1 MTEITIL
8 SEIQLQQCIGLDS
21 EAIEA
26 VEGAFTALASGKVI
40 MPPILRLDIEEH
52 HGEID
57 VKTAYIPGLDSF
69 AVKMS
74 PGFFNNPKI
83 GLPSTNGLMTLFS
96 AHTGLV
102 EAMLLDNGYL
112 TDVRTAAAGAIAS
125 KYLANEQIDTVGVIG
140 TGSQARFQVEALKLV
155 REFSTVL
162 VWGRDADKAAAC
174 AKDIADSL
182 GVDAGPC
189 AEVGDVVAASQIV
202 ITSTPSTEPLIH
214 SQMLHPGLHI
224 TAMGSDAEHKNE
236 LDTRIIADCDT
247 FVCDTRAQS
256 AKLGEL
262 HHAIDAGV
270 VAADVAV
277 AELGQIITGDATG
290 RQSTDDVT
298 VCDLTGTGAQD
309 TAIARL
315 AFQKAQVAALG
326 TRFET

>member
-8 SEIQLQQCIGLDS
+8 PESQLRQCVHLDM
-21 EAIEA
+21 EVLGAIED
-26 VEGAFTALASGKVI
+26 VFRALAGGKVI

-74 PGFFNNPKI
+74 PGFFNNPKL

-125 KYLANEQIDTVGVIG
+125 KYLANPNIDTVGVIG
-140 TGSQARFQVEALKLV
+140 TGSQARYQVEALKLV
-155 REFSTVL
+155 RDFSNVL
-162 VWGRDADKAAAC
+162 VWGRDAGKAAAC
-174 AKDIADSL
+174 ADDIAEKLDVS
-182 GVDAGPC
+182 AGPC
-189 AEVGDVVAASQIV
+189 ASIEDVVAASQVV
-202 ITSTPSTEPLIH
+202 ITSTPSSEPLIQ
-214 SQMLHPGLHI
+214 SDWLHPGLHV
-224 TAMGSDAEHKNE
+224 TAMGSDAEHKRE
-236 LDTRIIADCDT
+236 LDPAIVAACDL

-262 HHAIDAGV
+262 HHAIDAGIV
-270 VAADVAV
+270 DTDVAV
-277 AELGQIITGDATG
+277 TELGQVITGDAPG
-290 RQSTDDVT
+290 RQSADDIT

-315 AFQKAQVAALG
+315 AFQKAQRMGLG
-326 TRFET
+326 TQFET